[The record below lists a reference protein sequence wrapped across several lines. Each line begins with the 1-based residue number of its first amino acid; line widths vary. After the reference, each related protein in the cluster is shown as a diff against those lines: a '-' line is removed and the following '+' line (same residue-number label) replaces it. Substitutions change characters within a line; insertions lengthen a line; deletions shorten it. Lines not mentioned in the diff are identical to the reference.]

1 METLTLIL
9 ITGFLN
15 IACFTVGAKV
25 GQTVS
30 NGEKVE
36 MPNANPFKAIKENRA
51 RKAVEEE
58 QEKVNKILRN
68 IERYDG
74 TSRGQEDV
82 V

>member
-1 METLTLIL
+1 MAVLMM
-9 ITGFLN
+9 ITGFLC
-15 IACFTVGAKV
+15 ICCFIIGAKI

-51 RKAVEEE
+51 RKAVEDE
-58 QEKVNKILRN
+58 QNKINKIMRN

-82 V
+82 G